1 MRDKIISGTLWSS
14 FNLLV
19 SRGLQFV
26 VKLILARLLLPEHF
40 GIVGMA
46 VVFTSVISVLGEMG
60 LSAALIRSRDD
71 EISATHFHTAF
82 WASIAFNLLIYLI
95 IALGLAPFA
104 AWFYGEDILRLVL
117 PVLGLSVV
125 IMPFSLI
132 PRIILTRS
140 LNFKRLNLIQII
152 PTIISGA
159 ISITMALMGFGVW
172 SIVVHG
178 LAAAALTVPVYWLSV
193 SWRPKP
199 VFSKQALRQ
208 ILGFGVYDTMQNTLV
223 TLTKNIDYLIIGKI
237 VGAAP
242 LGYYT
247 LAFTLTDTFR
257 QQIMGIL
264 NKVMFP
270 IYGKVQ
276 TDIPKV
282 KKYYLSVVRLN
293 TAVTAGVMM
302 VLFLYAEPIIH
313 IVFGERW
320 LPAVFPIKMMAIAG
334 VIHAIG
340 GTSASVLKALGYFNI
355 QLKITVYIVFFI
367 MIPGFI
373 TGTHLFGI
381 NGAAVVVVLG
391 KLAGRVF
398 GQYYMKKHIGVT
410 DSDIFNAVKP
420 SIYGLS
426 TGFAAFFF
434 LKMLFSGTSRF
445 ELVASGTITFFVYS
459 LILLLLLKDDVKAIM
474 NKTTKRIQH

>member
-1 MRDKIISGTLWSS
+1 MRAKIISGTLWSS

-71 EISATHFHTAF
+71 EISEKHFHTAF

-95 IALGLAPFA
+95 IALGLSPFA
-104 AWFYGEDILRLVL
+104 AWFYEEDILRLVL
-117 PVLGLSVV
+117 PVLGLSVL

-178 LAAAALTVPVYWLSV
+178 VAAAALTVPVYWLSV

-242 LGYYT
+242 LGFYT

-257 QQIMGIL
+257 QQIMGVL

-313 IVFGERW
+313 ILFGERW
-320 LPAVFPIKMMAIAG
+320 LPAVFPIKMMAIAS

-340 GTSASVLKALGYFNI
+340 GTSASVLKALGYFNV
-355 QLKITVYIVFFI
+355 QFKISLIIASLVI
-367 MIPGFI
+367 IPG
-373 TGTHLFGI
+373 HLIFTYYWGI
-381 NGAAVVVVLG
+381 NGTAIVVLLS
-391 KLAGRVF
+391 KIASRTF
-398 GQYYMKKHIGVT
+398 GQYYMRRYLGIRE
-410 DSDIFNAVKP
+410 SDILKTLKP
-420 SIYGLS
+420 ILLAIVIAILIYFILPN
-426 TGFAAFFF
+426 
-434 LKMLFSGTSRF
+434 
-445 ELVASGTITFFVYS
+445 LVAFKDLSMLIISSAVTFMGYS
-459 LILLLLLKDDVKAIM
+459 SIVFIAFKKEFTNVLKNDKL
-474 NKTTKRIQH
+474 NH